1 MLPSGTE
8 LRERVWGKVKIR
20 NHWDPCP
27 LKEVI
32 RKCQRTCLPGQ
43 LPSARGRSGSQSVA
57 DYATKSAKA
66 ADRSEHFAVVAPP
79 ASA

>member
-1 MLPSGTE
+1 MFLSGTE
-8 LRERVWGKVKIR
+8 LRERVWGKVKIG

-27 LKEVI
+27 LEEVI
-32 RKCQRTCLPGQ
+32 RKCQGTCLPGQ
-43 LPSARGRSGSQSVA
+43 LPSAQARSRSQSVA

-66 ADRSEHFAVVAPP
+66 AGRSEHFAVVVPP